1 MILDTIPKNYRIIM
15 SEQIETSL
23 CHIASFAPFEDK
35 SGASHFPIYNTGTFD
50 LKKQT
55 GDKIYDYTRS
65 DNPTREVLENL
76 FTHVEGG
83 AGCVCTHTGIACVS
97 LLFETV
103 LKANS
108 HILVEADCYGGTF
121 RLLKIFKEK
130 YNITVHFANFLD
142 FEMLEHILKTN
153 PIDLVLC
160 ESPTNPGLK
169 IIDLKQ
175 VADLSHKYNAL
186 FAVDNSLATFISQRP
201 LEFGADFSL
210 FSTTKYISGHGSVV
224 AGAIVA
230 KTKEL
235 SQQIHYY
242 ANAHGRSQNPMD
254 VFLISLGIPTLK
266 IRMIEHEKNSIII
279 AKFLEEQD
287 YIKKV
292 THPALPTHPQYE
304 LAKKQMTYIPGLFC
318 VDFTSVELAEQFIE
332 KTKIFG
338 EKCSFGS
345 PDSRVEIPA
354 KISHASFSKEEL
366 AAIGISDSTVRFSI
380 GLENVEDLIN
390 DIKQAVKK

>member
-1 MILDTIPKNYRIIM
+1 MNKH
-15 SEQIETSL
+15 IETKLS
-23 CHIASFAPFEDK
+23 HISSFAPFEDIA
-35 SGASHFPIYNTGTFD
+35 GASHFPIYNTGTFD
-50 LKKQT
+50 LKKQN

-65 DNPTREVLENL
+65 DNPTREMLENL
-76 FTHVEGG
+76 FTNLEGG
-83 AGCVCTHTGIACVS
+83 AGCVCTHTGIASVS

-108 HILVEADCYGGTF
+108 SILVEADCYGGTF

-130 YNITVHFANFLD
+130 YNINVHFADFLD
-142 FEMLEHILKTN
+142 FDSLEKVLSQN
-153 PIDLVLC
+153 DIDLVLC

-169 IIDLKQ
+169 IIDLEK
-175 VADLSHKYNAL
+175 VANLSHKYNAL

-201 LEFGADFSL
+201 LELGADFSL
-210 FSTTKYISGHGSVV
+210 FSTTKYISGHGAVV

-230 KTKEL
+230 KTQEL
-235 SQQIHYY
+235 SQKIHYY

-254 VFLISLGIPTLK
+254 VYLITLGIPTLK
-266 IRMIEHEKNSIII
+266 IRMVEHEKVSIKI
-279 AKFLEEQD
+279 ANFLQEQE
-287 YIKKV
+287 YITKV
-292 THPALPTHPQYE
+292 THPALTTHPQYE

-318 VDFTSVELAEQFIE
+318 ADFKTLQLAEKFIAN
-332 KTKIFG
+332 TKIFG

-366 AAIGISDSTVRFSI
+366 KAIGISEGTVRFSI
-380 GLENVEDLIN
+380 GLENVEDLIE
-390 DIKQAVKK
+390 DIKQALK

>member
-1 MILDTIPKNYRIIM
+1 MQEK
-15 SEQIETSL
+15 IETKLSHL
-23 CHIASFAPFEDK
+23 AKYAPFEDVA
-35 SGASHFPIYNTGTFD
+35 GASHFPIYNTGTFD
-50 LKKQT
+50 LKKQS

-65 DNPTREVLENL
+65 DNPTREMLENL
-76 FTHVEGG
+76 FTEVEGG
-83 AGCVCTHTGIACVS
+83 AGCVCTHTGIASVA

-121 RLLKIFKEK
+121 RLLKVFKEK
-130 YNITVHFANFLD
+130 YNITVHFADFLEFD
-142 FEMLEHILKTN
+142 KLEEILSQN

-175 VADLSHKYNAL
+175 VSLLAKKHHAL

-201 LEFGADFSL
+201 LELGADFSL
-210 FSTTKYISGHGSVV
+210 FSTTKYISGHGAVV

-230 KTKEL
+230 KTAEL
-235 SQQIHYY
+235 AEEIHYY

-254 VFLISLGIPTLK
+254 VYLIGLGIPTLK
-266 IRMIEHEKNSIII
+266 VRMAEHEKVSIKI
-279 AKFLEEQD
+279 AQFLEEQD
-287 YIKKV
+287 YITKV
-292 THPALPTHPQYE
+292 THPALKSHPQYD
-304 LAKKQMTYIPGLFC
+304 LAKTQMEYIPGVFC
-318 VDFTSVELAEQFIE
+318 ADFKNLELAEKFIE
-332 KTKIFG
+332 NTKIFG

-366 AAIGISDSTVRFSI
+366 EAIGIAEGTVRFSI
-380 GLENVEDLIN
+380 GLENYEDLID
-390 DIKQAVKK
+390 DIIQAVK

>member
-1 MILDTIPKNYRIIM
+1 MPLHVETNLAHIQDFA
-15 SEQIETSL
+15 SE
-23 CHIASFAPFEDK
+23 ADK
-35 SGASHFPIYNTGTFD
+35 YGASHFPIYNTGTFD
-50 LKKQT
+50 LKKQD
-55 GDKIYDYTRS
+55 GDRVYDYTRS

-76 FTHVEGG
+76 FTKVENG
-83 AGCVCTHTGIACVS
+83 AGCVCTHTGIAAVA

-108 HILVEADCYGGTF
+108 HVLVEADCYGGTF
-121 RLLKIFKEK
+121 RLLKIFKDK
-130 YNITVHFANFLD
+130 YNVTVHFANFLHVK
-142 FEMLEHILKTN
+142 ELEEILKNN

-169 IIDLKQ
+169 IIDLQ
-175 VADLSHKYNAL
+175 EVARVCKKHKAL

-201 LEFGADFSL
+201 LDLGADFSL

-230 KTKEL
+230 KSKEL
-235 SQQIHYY
+235 AKEVHFY

-266 IRMIEHEKNSIII
+266 IRMKEHEKNALKI
-279 AKFLEEQD
+279 AEFLENQE
-287 YIKKV
+287 YISKV
-292 THPALPTHPQYE
+292 TFPALKSHAQYE
-304 LAKKQMTYIPGLFC
+304 LAKKQMDFIPGLFTA
-318 VDFTSVELAEQFIE
+318 DFTSVELAEQFIE
-332 KTKIFG
+332 NTKIFG

-354 KISHASFSKEEL
+354 KISHATFSKEEL
-366 AAIGISDSTVRFSI
+366 EAIGIKDSSVRFSI
-380 GLENVEDLIN
+380 GLENVEDLIE
-390 DIKQAVKK
+390 DIKQAVL

>member
-1 MILDTIPKNYRIIM
+1 M
-15 SEQIETSL
+15 SLHVETSL
-23 CHIASFAPFEDK
+23 AHLQDFATHIDK
-35 SGASHFPIYNTGTFD
+35 HGASHFPIYNTATFD
-50 LKKQT
+50 LKKQS
-55 GDKIYDYTRS
+55 GDEVYDYTRS
-65 DNPTREVLENL
+65 GNPTREVLENL
-76 FTHVEGG
+76 FSKVENG
-83 AGCVCTHTGIACVS
+83 AGCVCTHTGIAAVA

-108 HILVEADCYGGTF
+108 HVLVEADCYGGTF
-121 RLLKIFKEK
+121 RLLKIFEDK
-130 YNITVHFANFLD
+130 YSVTVHFRDFLD
-142 FEMLEHILKTN
+142 VNELEKVFKNN

-169 IIDLKQ
+169 IIDLETVGK
-175 VADLSHKYNAL
+175 LSKKYNAL

-201 LEFGADFSL
+201 LDLGADFSL

-224 AGAIVA
+224 AGAIVS

-235 SQQIHYY
+235 AKQVGFY

-266 IRMIEHEKNSIII
+266 VRMQEHEKNAYKI
-279 AKFLEEQD
+279 AEFLEKQS

-292 THPALPTHPQYE
+292 TFPALKSHSQYE
-304 LAKKQMTYIPGLFC
+304 LAKKQMSFIPGVFC
-318 VDFTSVELAEQFIE
+318 ADFSSVKSAENFIE
-332 KTKIFG
+332 NTKIFG

-354 KISHASFSKEEL
+354 KISHATFSKEEL
-366 AAIGISDSTVRFSI
+366 EAIGIKDSTVRFSI

-390 DIKQAVKK
+390 DIVQAIDV

>member
-1 MILDTIPKNYRIIM
+1 MYK
-15 SEQIETSL
+15 QIETSL
-23 CHIASFAPFEDK
+23 CHIAKFAPFDDV

-50 LKKQT
+50 LKKQK

-76 FTHVEGG
+76 FTHVENG

-108 HILVEADCYGGTF
+108 QVLVEADCYGGTF

-130 YNITVHFANFLD
+130 YNIQVHFANFCD
-142 FEMLEHILKTN
+142 EDMIEHILKTHN
-153 PIDLVLC
+153 IDLVLC

-169 IIDLKQ
+169 IIDLELI
-175 VADLSHKYNAL
+175 ANLSHKYDAL

-201 LEFGADFSL
+201 LDFGADFSL

-235 SQQIHYY
+235 SEQIHYY

-266 IRMIEHEKNSIII
+266 IRMIEHEKNSILI
-279 AKFLEEQD
+279 ANYLEKQD

-292 THPALPTHPQYE
+292 THPALPSHPQYE
-304 LAKKQMTYIPGLFC
+304 LAKKQMKYIPGVFC
-318 VDFTSVELAEQFIE
+318 VDFSSVELAEKFIE
-332 KTKIFG
+332 NTKIFG

-366 AAIGISDSTVRFSI
+366 KAIGISDSTVRFSI
-380 GLENVEDLIN
+380 GLENVEDLIK
-390 DIKQAVKK
+390 DIEQAVK

>member
-1 MILDTIPKNYRIIM
+1 MKKN
-15 SEQIETSL
+15 IETSL
-23 CHIASFAPFEDK
+23 SHIAKFAPFEEQA
-35 SGASHFPIYNTGTFD
+35 GASHFPIYNTGTFD
-50 LKKQT
+50 LKKQDSS
-55 GDKIYDYTRS
+55 GKVYDYTRS
-65 DNPTREVLENL
+65 DNPTREMLENL
-76 FTHVEGG
+76 FTEVEGG
-83 AGCVCTHTGIACVS
+83 AGCVCTHTGIASVA

-130 YNITVHFANFLD
+130 YNVTVHFANFLEFD
-142 FEMLEHILKTN
+142 KMEEILKNN

-169 IIDLKQ
+169 IIDLKK
-175 VADLSHKYNAL
+175 VAQLSHKHEAL

-201 LEFGADFSL
+201 LELGADFSL
-210 FSTTKYISGHGSVV
+210 FSTTKYISGHGAVV

-235 SQQIHYY
+235 SDQIHYY
-242 ANAHGRSQNPMD
+242 ANAGGKSQNPMD
-254 VFLISLGIPTLK
+254 VYLITLGIPTLK
-266 IRMIEHEKNSIII
+266 VRMKEHQENSLKI

-287 YIKKV
+287 YITKV
-292 THPALPTHPQYE
+292 THPGLKSHPQYE
-304 LAKKQMTYIPGLFC
+304 LAQEQMDYIPGVFC
-318 VDFTSVELAEQFIE
+318 VDFESLELAERFIE
-332 KTKIFG
+332 NTKIYG

-354 KISHASFSKEEL
+354 KISHATFSKEEL
-366 AAIGISDSTVRFSI
+366 AAIGIAEGTVRFSI
-380 GLENVEDLIN
+380 GLENVEDLIE
-390 DIKQAVKK
+390 DIKQAVK

>member
-1 MILDTIPKNYRIIM
+1 MKKHV
-15 SEQIETSL
+15 ETSL
-23 CHIASFAPFEDK
+23 SHIAKFAPFAEQT
-35 SGASHFPIYNTGTFD
+35 GASHFPIYNTGTFD
-50 LKKQT
+50 LKKQD

-65 DNPTREVLENL
+65 DNPTREMLENL
-76 FTHVEGG
+76 FTEVEGG
-83 AGCVCTHTGIACVS
+83 AGCVCTHTGIASVA

-130 YNITVHFANFLD
+130 YNVTVHFADFLEFD
-142 FEMLEHILKTN
+142 KIEDILKNN

-169 IIDLKQ
+169 IIDLKK
-175 VADLSHKYNAL
+175 VGALAKENNAL

-201 LEFGADFSL
+201 LKLGADFSL
-210 FSTTKYISGHGSVV
+210 FSTTKYISGHGAVV

-230 KTKEL
+230 KTEELAKE
-235 SQQIHYY
+235 IHYY
-242 ANAHGRSQNPMD
+242 ANAGGRSQNPMD
-254 VFLISLGIPTLK
+254 VYLITLGIPTLK
-266 IRMIEHEKNSIII
+266 VRMAEHEKNSIII
-279 AKFLEEQD
+279 AQYLEEQN
-287 YIKKV
+287 YIDKV
-292 THPALPTHPQYE
+292 THPSLKSHPQHA
-304 LAKKQMTYIPGLFC
+304 LANEQMDFIPGLFC
-318 VDFTSVELAEQFIE
+318 VDFKSVELAEQFIE

-354 KISHASFSKEEL
+354 KISHATFSKEEL

-380 GLENVEDLIN
+380 GLENVEDLIK
-390 DIKQAVKK
+390 DIEQAVN

>member
-1 MILDTIPKNYRIIM
+1 MKKHV
-15 SEQIETSL
+15 ETSL
-23 CHIASFAPFEDK
+23 SHIASFAPFDDIA
-35 SGASHFPIYNTGTFD
+35 GASHFPIYNTGTFD
-50 LKKQT
+50 LKKQN

-65 DNPTREVLENL
+65 DNPTREMLENL
-76 FTHVEGG
+76 FTSVEGG
-83 AGCVCTHTGIACVS
+83 AGCVCTHTGIASVA

-130 YNITVHFANFLD
+130 YNVTVHFADFLD
-142 FEMLEHILKTN
+142 FEMLEHILATN
-153 PIDLVLC
+153 TIDLVLC

-175 VADLSHKYNAL
+175 VADISHKYDAL

-201 LEFGADFSL
+201 LDLGADFSL
-210 FSTTKYISGHGSVV
+210 FSTTKYISGHGAVV

-230 KTKEL
+230 KTQEL
-235 SQQIHYY
+235 SKQIHYY

-266 IRMIEHEKNSIII
+266 VRMSEHEKNSIII

-287 YIKKV
+287 YIVKV
-292 THPALPTHPQYE
+292 THPALPSHPQYE
-304 LAKKQMTYIPGLFC
+304 VYSR
-318 VDFTSVELAEQFIE
+318 SVL
-332 KTKIFG
+332 
-338 EKCSFGS
+338 C
-345 PDSRVEIPA
+345 
-354 KISHASFSKEEL
+354 
-366 AAIGISDSTVRFSI
+366 RF
-380 GLENVEDLIN
+380 
-390 DIKQAVKK
+390 

>member
-1 MILDTIPKNYRIIM
+1 MKQHL
-15 SEQIETSL
+15 ETSL
-23 CHIASFAPFEDK
+23 SHITKFAPFAEQ

-50 LKKQT
+50 LKKQS

-65 DNPTREVLENL
+65 DNPTREMLENL

-83 AGCVCTHTGIACVS
+83 AGCVCTHTGIASVA

-121 RLLKIFKEK
+121 RLLKVFKEK
-130 YNITVHFANFLD
+130 YNVTVHFANFLEFD
-142 FEMLEHILKTN
+142 KMEEILKNN

-169 IIDLKQ
+169 IIDLEK
-175 VADLSHKYNAL
+175 VATLSHKYNSL

-201 LEFGADFSL
+201 LELGADFSL
-210 FSTTKYISGHGSVV
+210 FSTTKYISGHGAVV

-235 SQQIHYY
+235 SEQIHYY
-242 ANAHGRSQNPMD
+242 ANAGGRSQNPMD
-254 VFLISLGIPTLK
+254 VYLISLGIPTLK
-266 IRMIEHEKNSIII
+266 IRMKEHEKNSIVI

-287 YIKKV
+287 YIVKV
-292 THPALPTHPQYE
+292 THPSLESHPQHQ
-304 LAKKQMTYIPGLFC
+304 LAKKQMDYIPGLFC
-318 VDFTSVELAEQFIE
+318 VDFNSVELAEKFIE
-332 KTKIFG
+332 DTKIFG

-345 PDSRVEIPA
+345 PDSRIEIPA
-354 KISHASFSKEEL
+354 KISHATFSKEEL

-380 GLENVEDLIN
+380 GLENVEDLIE
-390 DIKQAVKK
+390 DIKQAVK

>member
-1 MILDTIPKNYRIIM
+1 MKKHV
-15 SEQIETSL
+15 ETSL
-23 CHIASFAPFEDK
+23 SHIASFAPFDDVA
-35 SGASHFPIYNTGTFD
+35 GASHFPIYNTGTFD
-50 LKKQT
+50 LKKQN

-65 DNPTREVLENL
+65 DNPTREMLENL
-76 FTHVEGG
+76 FTSVEGG
-83 AGCVCTHTGIACVS
+83 AGCVCTHTGIASVA

-130 YNITVHFANFLD
+130 YNVTVHFADFLGFD
-142 FEMLEHILKTN
+142 VLEDILKNN

-169 IIDLKQ
+169 IIDLEK
-175 VADLSHKYNAL
+175 VANLSHKYNSV
-186 FAVDNSLATFISQRP
+186 FAVDNSLATFISQKP
-201 LEFGADFSL
+201 LELGADFSL
-210 FSTTKYISGHGSVV
+210 FSTTKYISGHGAVV

-230 KTKEL
+230 KTHEL
-235 SQQIHYY
+235 AQQIHYY

-254 VFLISLGIPTLK
+254 VYLITLGIPTLK
-266 IRMIEHEKNSIII
+266 IRMAEHEKNSIII
-279 AKFLEEQD
+279 ANFLEEQN
-287 YIKKV
+287 YITKV
-292 THPALPTHPQYE
+292 THPALESHPQYD

-318 VDFTSVELAEQFIE
+318 ADFSSLELAEKFIE
-332 KTKIFG
+332 NTKIFG

-354 KISHASFSKEEL
+354 KISHATFSKEEL
-366 AAIGISDSTVRFSI
+366 AAIGIAEGTVRFSI
-380 GLENVEDLIN
+380 GLENVEDLIE
-390 DIKQAVKK
+390 DIKQAVK

>member
-1 MILDTIPKNYRIIM
+1 MT
-15 SEQIETSL
+15 EQIETSL
-23 CHIASFAPFEDK
+23 CHIASFAPFDDTT
-35 SGASHFPIYNTGTFD
+35 GASHFPIYNTGTFD
-50 LKKQT
+50 LKKQK

-108 HILVEADCYGGTF
+108 HVLVEADCYGGTF

-130 YNITVHFANFLD
+130 YNVTVHFADFLD
-142 FEMLEHILKTN
+142 FEMLEHILASN

-175 VADLSHKYNAL
+175 VADISHKYDAL

-201 LEFGADFSL
+201 LDLGADFSL
-210 FSTTKYISGHGSVV
+210 FSTTKYISGHGAVV

-230 KTKEL
+230 KTQEL
-235 SQQIHYY
+235 SNQIHYY

-266 IRMIEHEKNSIII
+266 VRMIEHEKNSIII

-287 YIKKV
+287 YIVKV
-292 THPALPTHPQYE
+292 THPGLPSHAQYE
-304 LAKKQMTYIPGLFC
+304 LAKEQMQYIPGVFC
-318 VDFTSVELAEQFIE
+318 VDFNSIALAEKFIE
-332 KTKIFG
+332 NTKLFG

-366 AAIGISDSTVRFSI
+366 SAIGISDSTVRFSI
-380 GLENVEDLIN
+380 GLESVEDLIA
-390 DIKQAVKK
+390 DIKQAVK

>member
-1 MILDTIPKNYRIIM
+1 MNKH
-15 SEQIETSL
+15 IETNLS
-23 CHIASFAPFEDK
+23 HIAKFAPFEDIA
-35 SGASHFPIYNTGTFD
+35 GASHFPIYNTGTFD
-50 LKKQT
+50 LKKQS

-65 DNPTREVLENL
+65 DNPTREMLENL
-76 FTHVEGG
+76 FTKVEGG
-83 AGCVCTHTGIACVS
+83 AGCVCTHTGIASVA

-121 RLLKIFKEK
+121 RLLKVFKEK
-130 YNITVHFANFLD
+130 YNITVHFANFLEFD
-142 FEMLEHILKTN
+142 EMEKILSNN

-169 IIDLKQ
+169 IIDLKK

-201 LEFGADFSL
+201 LELGADFSL
-210 FSTTKYISGHGSVV
+210 FSTTKYISGHGAVV

-230 KTKEL
+230 KTEEL

-254 VFLISLGIPTLK
+254 VYLITLGIPTLK
-266 IRMIEHEKNSIII
+266 IRMAEHERVSVEI

-287 YIKKV
+287 YITKV
-292 THPALPTHPQYE
+292 THPALKSHPQYD
-304 LAKKQMTYIPGLFC
+304 LAKEQMDYIPGVFC
-318 VDFTSVELAEQFIE
+318 ADFESLELAEKFIE
-332 KTKIFG
+332 NTKIFG

-366 AAIGISDSTVRFSI
+366 EAIGIAEGTVRFSI
-380 GLENVEDLIN
+380 GLENIEDLIE
-390 DIKQAVKK
+390 DIKQAVK

>member
-1 MILDTIPKNYRIIM
+1 MNNKH
-15 SEQIETSL
+15 IETSL
-23 CHIASFAPFEDK
+23 SHIAAFAPFEEQT
-35 SGASHFPIYNTGTFD
+35 GASHFPIYNTGTFD
-50 LKKQT
+50 LKKQD

-65 DNPTREVLENL
+65 DNPTRETLENL
-76 FTHVEGG
+76 FTKVENG
-83 AGCVCTHTGIACVS
+83 AGCVCTHTGIASVA

-130 YNITVHFANFLD
+130 YNVTVHFADFLEFD
-142 FEMLEHILKTN
+142 KMEDILKNN

-169 IIDLKQ
+169 IIDLKE
-175 VADLSHKYNAL
+175 VANISKKYDAL

-201 LEFGADFSL
+201 LDLGADFSL
-210 FSTTKYISGHGSVV
+210 FSTTKYISGHGAVV

-230 KTKEL
+230 KTKEQA
-235 SQQIHYY
+235 QQIHYY
-242 ANAHGRSQNPMD
+242 ANAGGRSQNPMD
-254 VFLISLGIPTLK
+254 VYLISLGIPTLK
-266 IRMIEHEKNSIII
+266 VRMQEHEKNSIKI

-292 THPALPTHPQYE
+292 THPSLESHPQYE
-304 LAKKQMTYIPGLFC
+304 LAKQQMDYIPGLFC
-318 VDFTSVELAEQFIE
+318 VDFTSVELAEKFIE
-332 KTKIFG
+332 DTKIFG

-345 PDSRVEIPA
+345 PDSRIEIPA
-354 KISHASFSKEEL
+354 KISHATFSKEEL
-366 AAIGISDSTVRFSI
+366 AAIGIADSTVRFSI
-380 GLENVEDLIN
+380 GLENVEDLIE
-390 DIKQAVKK
+390 DIKQAVV

>member
-1 MILDTIPKNYRIIM
+1 MQEK
-15 SEQIETSL
+15 IETKLSHL
-23 CHIASFAPFEDK
+23 AKFAPFEDVA
-35 SGASHFPIYNTGTFD
+35 GASHFPIYNTGTFD
-50 LKKQT
+50 LKKQN

-65 DNPTREVLENL
+65 DNPTREMLENL
-76 FTHVEGG
+76 FAEVEGG
-83 AGCVCTHTGIACVS
+83 KGCVCTHTGIASVA

-121 RLLKIFKEK
+121 RLLKVFKEK

-142 FEMLEHILKTN
+142 FENLEDILSKN

-169 IIDLKQ
+169 IIDLKK
-175 VADLSHKYNAL
+175 VADVSHKYNSL

-201 LEFGADFSL
+201 LELGADFSL
-210 FSTTKYISGHGSVV
+210 FSTTKYISGHGAVV

-230 KTKEL
+230 KTEEL
-235 SQQIHYY
+235 SNQIHYY

-254 VFLISLGIPTLK
+254 VYLISLGIPTLK
-266 IRMIEHEKNSIII
+266 IRMAEHEKVSIQI
-279 AKFLEEQD
+279 AKFLEDQN
-287 YIKKV
+287 YIIKV
-292 THPALPTHPQYE
+292 THPALKSHPQYD
-304 LAKKQMTYIPGLFC
+304 LAASQMEYIPGVFC
-318 VDFTSVELAEQFIE
+318 ADFQTLELAEKFIE
-332 KTKIFG
+332 NTKIFG

-366 AAIGISDSTVRFSI
+366 EAIGIAEGTVRFSI
-380 GLENVEDLIN
+380 GLENIEDLIE
-390 DIKQAVKK
+390 DIKQAVK